1 MQYLLPDSE
10 TLKQGSVH
18 KARTD
23 VSDRV
28 VHRLTEVLR
37 QFEIDATVTGYS
49 RDRPSLATRSSM
61 CQAVKVE
68 KVTALSRNIAY
79 AVASADV
86 DPVTH
91 SREVGHRDRDSE
103 PRQGSCVPR

>member
-1 MQYLLPDSE
+1 MEQLELSGDVQYLLPDSE

-28 VHRLTEVLR
+28 VHRLTEVR

-49 RDRPSLATRSSM
+49 RGPTVTRY
-61 CQAVKVE
+61 E
-68 KVTALSRNIAY
+68 
-79 AVASADV
+79 V
-86 DPVTH
+86 DWV
-91 SREVGHRDRDSE
+91 RR
-103 PRQGSCVPR
+103 